1 MEKHTEIAP
10 KPHQWLAWCATAS
23 LIVSSIMASL
33 NWYPWDIMGFMWSNL
48 LWVAVGVLWREKSL
62 MVMNTALTAIYIVG
76 LVFTYLK

>member
-1 MEKHTEIAP
+1 
-10 KPHQWLAWCATAS
+10 
-23 LIVSSIMASL
+23 MASL

-62 MVMNTALTAIYIVG
+62 VVMNTALTAIYIVG